1 MYRLYK
7 DHVDRLYWGRLY
19 LNPRFFELVAQRLR
33 RNLCFVVAEREGTVI
48 AGTFNVQKSGVFY
61 GRYWGAFEE
70 VPFLHFNVCYYAA
83 IEHCIDT
90 GLKRMEPGAGGD
102 FKQLRGF
109 DPRPTRSMHH
119 FTHPAL
125 RDAVARHLERE
136 RARMGLIIDH
146 LNEQSQLK
154 AAVRQTGE

>member
-1 MYRLYK
+1 
-7 DHVDRLYWGRLY
+7 
-19 LNPRFFELVAQRLR
+19 
-33 RNLCFVVAEREGTVI
+33 
-48 AGTFNVQKSGVFY
+48 
-61 GRYWGAFEE
+61 
-70 VPFLHFNVCYYAA
+70 
-83 IEHCIDT
+83 
-90 GLKRMEPGAGGD
+90 
-102 FKQLRGF
+102 
-109 DPRPTRSMHH
+109 MHH